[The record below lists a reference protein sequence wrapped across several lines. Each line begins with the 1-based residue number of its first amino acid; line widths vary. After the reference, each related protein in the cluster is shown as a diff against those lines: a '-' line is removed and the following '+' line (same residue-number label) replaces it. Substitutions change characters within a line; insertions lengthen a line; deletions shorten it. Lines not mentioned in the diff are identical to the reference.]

1 VKLGVAGA
9 LLVGLTCAASARA
22 TGFTDIGQDLRP
34 RDKTEVHIEGYFRVR
49 SELLENLDLD
59 RGLTPSGTPI
69 YPVPIDD
76 PRGQTLTHADTR
88 LRTDLA
94 IYSLGG
100 NVAVKSRI
108 DVLDDLA
115 WGSGAVGIPA
125 ASSTVR
131 PPSGAFRVKRV
142 YGEVRTPI
150 GVLAVGRMGAHW
162 GLGMLVNGGDC
173 PDCDSG
179 DAQDRIAFMTPLA
192 GHIFALSYDLSAVGP
207 LGARQDGIRTI
218 GLAPSTDVRT
228 VTFAMLRWDEPFA
241 HDRRLAAS
249 KTTVNY
255 GAFASYRWQKNDAP
269 LEYLPVAAS
278 PVAPQIMVRGYRATA
293 FDAWVRVV
301 SPWVRVEAEGAL
313 ILGSVDQPSLVPG
326 VLYNTSVTSRQ
337 IGAALTS
344 DIGRIQDAFGVGFDV
359 GYASGDAAPGFGA
372 VDTVGA
378 PLPKPGDLQGSQANP
393 PNDTH
398 VDNFRFH
405 PDYRIDRILFREIIG
420 TVTDAY
426 YLRPHARLHLLEF
439 ASSTITASV
448 AGIASWAVYASS
460 TPGGKTPLGLEI
472 DPTLSYVSRDGF
484 SAALEYAVLFPFSG
498 FDNPAAHLTART
510 AQLLRLRL
518 LLSF

>member
-1 VKLGVAGA
+1 VKLGVAS
-9 LLVGLTCAASARA
+9 LVIAGLACASTAHA

-34 RDKTEVHIEGYFRVR
+34 RDKTEVHVEGYFRVR
-49 SELLENLDLD
+49 GELLSNLDLD
-59 RGLTPSGTPI
+59 RGLTPSGLPI

-76 PRGQTLTHADTR
+76 PKSQTLTHADTR

-115 WGSGAVGIPA
+115 AGSGAVGIPS

-131 PPSGAFRVKRV
+131 PPSGAFRVKRA

-150 GVLAVGRMGAHW
+150 GLLAVGRMGAHW

-179 DAQDRIAFMTPLA
+179 DAQDRIAFTTPLA
-192 GHIFALSYDLSAVGP
+192 GHIFALAYDISAVGP
-207 LGARQDGIRTI
+207 IAARQDGIRTI

-228 VTFAMLRWDEPFA
+228 VTFAMLNWDDPFA
-241 HDRRLAAS
+241 HERRLTAG

-269 LEYLPVAAS
+269 TEYLPTASS
-278 PVAPQIMVRGYRATA
+278 PVEPKIMVRGYKAAA
-293 FDAWVRVV
+293 FDAWMRIV
-301 SPWVRVEAEGAL
+301 SPWLRIEAEAAM
-313 ILGSVDQPSLVPG
+313 IFASVDQPSLVPG
-326 VLYNTSVTSRQ
+326 VLYNTSVSSRQ

-344 DIGRIQDAFGVGFDV
+344 EVGRVQDAFGLGVDL
-359 GYASGDAAPGFGA
+359 GYASGDPAPGFGA
-372 VDTVGA
+372 VDNLGA
-378 PLPKPGDLQGSQANP
+378 PPPKAGDLQGAQGNP
-393 PNDTH
+393 PRDNR

-426 YLRPHARLHLLEF
+426 YLRPHARLHLLQH

-460 TPGGKTPLGLEI
+460 TPGGKTPLGFEL

-484 SAALEYAVLFPFSG
+484 SAALEYAVLLPFAG
-498 FDNPAAHLTART
+498 FDNPTSRLTAKT